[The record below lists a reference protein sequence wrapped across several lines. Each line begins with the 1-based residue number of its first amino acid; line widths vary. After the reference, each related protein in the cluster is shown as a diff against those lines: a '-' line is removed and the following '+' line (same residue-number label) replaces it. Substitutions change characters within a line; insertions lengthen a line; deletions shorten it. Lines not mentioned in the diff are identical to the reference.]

1 MSDRFHTTRIGV
13 AVAVAAIIAAL
24 AIAAPAGAAPT
35 GLVCTDGSLNTGTNT
50 RSFELTARDGTM
62 ETPDGNSA
70 LMWSYA
76 VTGGSFQTPGP
87 ILCANEG
94 ETVKVTLSNT
104 LNAPTS
110 IVFPGQKNVTATGDA
125 TGFFTKEAAAN
136 TGAATYTFEA
146 AKPGTYVYESGTDPG
161 KQVEMGL
168 ASAIVIRPAG
178 HPNWAYGNSS
188 TEFNPQREFI
198 MLLNEIDPELHQAV
212 ENSQPYDILSLHN
225 RYYTINGRSF
235 PDTVQ
240 DNNVAWMPTQPYG
253 ALVNIKP
260 FDATTNPLPALIRIV
275 NVGLQNHPFHPH
287 AESLRYIG
295 KDGHLNLTAS
305 GGDAATEH
313 FGETVPSGATEDYLL
328 SFRDQDSFGLDKPVP
343 ISFPSYRDQ
352 TFKDS
357 NTWYSGS
364 PYLGTVG
371 TLPDGT
377 TSQNVCG
384 AFFFPWHSHALQEF
398 TNYNLA
404 GGGMGTLLRVDPPT
418 GCATPGYDTLDAEP
432 DAVTIT
438 TGTLSGGGDVTG
450 LAAKGDGNRY
460 SVRST
465 NNAPRTSAWYGT
477 FTGVPDGVKNLIVH
491 YTGRNRRD
499 DNNNAS
505 FSCTQT
511 VRIWKW
517 STSTWVNLDTEVVNR
532 NDTDIPDPVA
542 PGPDSQYIGTGANE
556 GRVRVGV
563 LCTTPTVP
571 STRRFISSGDL
582 LQITYDAAP

>member
-1 MSDRFHTTRIGV
+1 MSDRVHKTRLGV
-13 AVAVAAIIAAL
+13 AIAAL
-24 AIAAPAGAAPT
+24 LGALALAAPAGAAPT
-35 GLVCTDGSLNTGTNT
+35 GLVCTDGSLAGNT
-50 RSFELTARDGTM
+50 RSFELTAREGTM

-76 VTGGSFQTPGP
+76 VTGGDFQTPGP

-94 ETVKVTLSNT
+94 ETVEVTVHNTLS
-104 LNAPTS
+104 AATS
-110 IVFPGQKNVTATGDA
+110 VVFPGQKNVTATGDA
-125 TGFFTKEAAAN
+125 TGFFTKEAAAD
-136 TGAATYTFEA
+136 TGTATYTFTA
-146 AKPGTYVYESGTDPG
+146 DRPGTFVYESGTDPA

-168 ASAIVIRPAG
+168 ASAIVVRPAG
-178 HPNWAYGNSS
+178 HPNWAYGRAS
-188 TEFNPQREFI
+188 TEFNPQREYI
-198 MLLNEIDPELHQAV
+198 MLLNEIDTDLHQAV
-212 ENSQPYDILSLHN
+212 ENSTPYDILTLRN

-240 DNNVAWMPTQPYG
+240 DNNVGWLPTQPYG
-253 ALVNIKP
+253 ALVDVKP
-260 FDATTNPLPALIRIV
+260 YNADTNPLPALIRIV

-287 AESLRYIG
+287 AESLRYIA
-295 KDGHLNLTAS
+295 KDGHLNLTS
-305 GGDAATEH
+305 SDGDAATEH
-313 FGETVPSGATEDYLL
+313 FAETVPSGATEDYLL
-328 SFRDQDSFGLDKPVP
+328 SFRDQDSFGIDNPVP
-343 ISFPSYRDQ
+343 VSFPSYRDQ

-418 GCATPGYDTLDAEP
+418 GCATPGLDTLDAEP
-432 DAVTIT
+432 ESVSIT
-438 TGTLSGGGDVTG
+438 TGSPSGGFGGGAAG
-450 LAAKGDGNRY
+450 LADKGDGGRF
-460 SVRST
+460 SVLST
-465 NNAPRTSAWYGT
+465 NSGSRTAA
-477 FTGVPDGVKNLIVH
+477 FTANFVGIPTAGVKNLIVH
-491 YTGRNRRD
+491 YTGRNRR
-499 DNNNAS
+499 NNSNAAA

-517 STSTWVNLDTEVVNR
+517 STSAWVNLDTEVVNR

-542 PGPDSQYIGTGANE
+542 PGPDSQYIGTGGNE

-563 LCTTPTVP
+563 ICTTPTVP
-571 STRRFISSGDL
+571 ATQRFITSGDF
-582 LQITYDAAP
+582 LQLTYDAP